1 MASEKI
7 VAITVTDKP
16 DHPGCV
22 RLKESAEYWGWDLYI
37 QHQPEGWER
46 FTYKAEQQGLVK
58 AIDALNLPHWVMYLD
73 AWDTMF
79 VGPPQEL
86 RLREQE
92 VTFCGDQHCFPSE
105 NFSKVFPKVGFKE
118 FPFLNC
124 GVMWGWGPT
133 MLELCYKYLAIPTQI
148 CNQDFFNT
156 QYIYN
161 LSMSNFTMNIDHQA
175 ESALNLW
182 GMAPKYADLGRI
194 RRRVVYRPTDTRPV
208 VLHAAGSSTFHDLP
222 PMPTVAVN
230 G

>member
-22 RLKESAEYWGWDLYI
+22 RLKESAEYWGWDLHVEL
-37 QHQPEGWER
+37 QAEGWER
-46 FTYKAEQQGLVK
+46 NTYKAEQQGLAR
-58 AIDALNLPHWVMYLD
+58 AIDKLNLPTWVMYLD

-86 RLREQE
+86 ALRDQI
-92 VTFCGDQHCFPSE
+92 VTFCGDTHCFPSDTIAK
-105 NFSKVFPKVGFKE
+105 SFPRVGFKE
-118 FPFLNC
+118 FPYINC
-124 GVMWGWGPT
+124 GVMWGWGAT
-133 MLELCYKYLAIPTQI
+133 MLELCYNYLALPTEV
-148 CNQDFFNT
+148 CNQDYFNL
-156 QYIYN
+156 QYAYQQAVGVHT
-161 LSMSNFTMNIDHQA
+161 LQIDHQA

-182 GMAPKYADLGRI
+182 GMGPKYADLARI

-208 VLHAAGSSTFHDLP
+208 VLHAAGSSTFHELP
-222 PMPTVAVN
+222 PMPMVAVN